1 MLILHRKISSVSKL
15 TEEPNPHIS
24 ISIEIL
30 NEEDYPDGY
39 NTGDYADVR
48 ITIENDGNVS
58 FDDNPNNYTGD
69 ITVSSEASGDEWGI
83 DAREFIPG
91 HSKDFETSYEPNGH
105 YDDDILLNGGAPF
118 TVVVTATFNGTEYT
132 FTETLEPEYFTL
144 VEPSVNIVTAFR
156 NVSSPSNGT
165 NYVLHEYVEYDAV
178 IGNIGNINVQLI
190 SSEDIG
196 FSGAYYNIRM
206 NDIDSVNAGYDGQEF
221 HQVYYE
227 ITQQDINNGYFR
239 LSFDLTTDD
248 AINGEVT
255 ERYYSPAYN
264 LDGTLVQS

>member
-24 ISIEIL
+24 ISFEIL

-39 NTGDYADVR
+39 NTGDYADIR
-48 ITIENDGNVS
+48 ITVENDGNVQ
-58 FDDNPNNYTGD
+58 FDYDGYDGY
-69 ITVSSEASGDEWGI
+69 ITVSSEVSEDEWGI

-105 YDDDILLNGGAPF
+105 YDDDILLNGGTPL
-118 TVVVTATFNGTEYT
+118 TVVVTANFDGTEYT
-132 FTETLEPEYFTL
+132 FTETLEAENFVL

-165 NYVLHEYVEYDAV
+165 NYVLHEYVEYDV
-178 IGNIGNINVQLI
+178 IIGNTGNINVQLI

-196 FSGAYYNIRM
+196 YSNGNYNIRM
-206 NDIDSVNAGYDGQEF
+206 NDIDSILNGGHDGQEF
-221 HQVYYE
+221 YQIYYE
-227 ITQQDINNGYFR
+227 ITQQDISNGYFR
-239 LSFDLTTDD
+239 LSFDLTTND